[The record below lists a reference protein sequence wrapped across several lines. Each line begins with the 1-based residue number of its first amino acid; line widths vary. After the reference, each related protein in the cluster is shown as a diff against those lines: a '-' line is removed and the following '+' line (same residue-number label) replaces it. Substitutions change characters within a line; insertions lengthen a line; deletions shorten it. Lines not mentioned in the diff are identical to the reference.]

1 MEASESLEQDAT
13 ASSTQVRTRPR
24 TLKPT
29 VKRIRLEFTRVGNR
43 KCDYT
48 DLKTKT
54 KTGLIRN
61 LLMLEIERL
70 HRFKHRI
77 NQKFA
82 DVGNRKKNDAN
93 YIPYCFC

>member
-61 LLMLEIERL
+61 LLMLETERKMMQII
-70 HRFKHRI
+70 FPI
-77 NQKFA
+77 VFVNQFTRPA
-82 DVGNRKKNDAN
+82 TVTTAG
-93 YIPYCFC
+93 